1 MTDLHFDIRDILKAP
16 KLAWS
21 WRKISVSFRG
31 ILVAWL
37 IYIIGTYI
45 SLFLTEAGRSVGVI
59 PLFRYFEF
67 FPVLLTEF
75 RGTWQYVLY
84 GLTIMVALFY
94 LLATATAVSRI
105 AFEDIRG
112 NDVFQVREALQFAHK
127 YGSTAIVSVVVLG
140 ALFLVFPVTL
150 LIWGAVGRIPFVGEL
165 IFAISS
171 IPVIVWGMLGI
182 AVKLVFLFGLI
193 LIPSITACLC
203 EDVLETVI
211 QTFTSVFLQPCRL
224 LMYEITAKVITVVS
238 ALIFAL
244 FSFFSVIGTNMTCG
258 LLFGNSIHDI
268 FTIALYRVP
277 GALDLAMCIIAF
289 FDQLNFVYPMISITD
304 ISGVSMAVHSAGV
317 ILGLSYLMIAVLV
330 LSYAFSCFFSA
341 QVLIYLAVRKRKEGD
356 DLRLRRS
363 STDFVPE
370 VPAES

>member
-1 MTDLHFDIRDILKAP
+1 
-16 KLAWS
+16 
-21 WRKISVSFRG
+21 
-31 ILVAWL
+31 
-37 IYIIGTYI
+37 
-45 SLFLTEAGRSVGVI
+45 
-59 PLFRYFEF
+59 
-67 FPVLLTEF
+67 
-75 RGTWQYVLY
+75 
-84 GLTIMVALFY
+84 
-94 LLATATAVSRI
+94 
-105 AFEDIRG
+105 
-112 NDVFQVREALQFAHK
+112 
-127 YGSTAIVSVVVLG
+127 
-140 ALFLVFPVTL
+140 
-150 LIWGAVGRIPFVGEL
+150 
-165 IFAISS
+165 
-171 IPVIVWGMLGI
+171 MLGI

-289 FDQLNFVYPMISITD
+289 FDRLNFVYPMISITD